1 MTTWVGKRSKTPVL
15 CCTLCSH
22 FNHTLHLVG
31 QYNISSGHRPRLTH
45 QLWTAIRTSHP
56 ATVVCCETDLAADQ
70 STGCRT
76 WNRRSRQ
83 TRSGDKTNS
92 ERKWKARKE
101 KRRVKWHR
109 FREGRTCSCCH
120 HLPTCAVASVL
131 SHTKHAAGSVDEKV
145 ARTSTRCYFQWKSRL
160 FILDTQPCRAAGLF
174 WTRLLVHV
182 LHEI

>member
-1 MTTWVGKRSKTPVL
+1 M
-15 CCTLCSH
+15 
-22 FNHTLHLVG
+22 
-31 QYNISSGHRPRLTH
+31 
-45 QLWTAIRTSHP
+45 
-56 ATVVCCETDLAADQ
+56 CCETDLAADQ

-160 FILDTQPCRAAGLF
+160 FILDTQPCGASSEQDYLF
-174 WTRLLVHV
+174 TSCTKSKVFAEIIV
-182 LHEI
+182 LTFKMKLFSPIHKTYSKNTVSVKQ